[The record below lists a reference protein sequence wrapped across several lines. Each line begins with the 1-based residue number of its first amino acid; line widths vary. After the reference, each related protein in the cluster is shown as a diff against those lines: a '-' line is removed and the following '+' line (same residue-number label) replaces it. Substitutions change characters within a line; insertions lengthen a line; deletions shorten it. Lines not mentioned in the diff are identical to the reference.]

1 MSGSKAII
9 PAKIINELQIKLK
22 MHKSIELYHHP
33 RN

>member
-1 MSGSKAII
+1 MSGSKLII

-22 MHKSIELYHHP
+22 MHKTIELLHHS